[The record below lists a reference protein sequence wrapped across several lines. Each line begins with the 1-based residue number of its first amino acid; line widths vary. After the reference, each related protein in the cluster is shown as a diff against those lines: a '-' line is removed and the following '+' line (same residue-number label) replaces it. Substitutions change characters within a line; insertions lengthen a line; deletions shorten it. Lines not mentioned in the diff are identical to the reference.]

1 MLWLK
6 RAAFGL
12 AALYVAAFGII
23 WLAQRVLLFRPN
35 PALIAP
41 DVAGFSGA
49 QSLALTTA
57 DNEHLIAWYRPTLT
71 NRRFILYFHGNGG
84 NLSRE
89 ALRIEALVSGG
100 MGVLAVDYRGY
111 GGSSGHP
118 TETGLMFDA
127 EASYAKAIALG
138 IEPGN
143 LILYG
148 HSLGSALAVALASRH
163 KAAALVLEAPFSAAV
178 DVAAERYWMFPVRA
192 MMRDQFHSDER
203 IKGVTAPILILH
215 GKDDAT
221 VPIRFGERLFA
232 LAPEPKTFMRLP
244 DAGHLLL
251 QEPGVAERVQ
261 SWIAVA
267 VPQ

>member
-6 RAAFGL
+6 RAALGL
-12 AALYVAAFGII
+12 AALYVAALGII
-23 WLAQRVLLFRPN
+23 WLAQRALLFLPN
-35 PALIAP
+35 PAQTAP
-41 DVAGFSGA
+41 DVAGFAGA

-57 DNEHLIAWYRPTLT
+57 DNEHLIAWYRPALATG
-71 NRRFILYFHGNGG
+71 RFILYFHGNGG

-89 ALRIEALVSGG
+89 ARRIEVLASEG

-111 GGSSGHP
+111 GGSSGYP
-118 TETGLMFDA
+118 TETGLLLDA

-138 IEPGN
+138 IKPDN

-148 HSLGSALAVALASRH
+148 HSLGSGLAVAMAARH

-178 DVAAERYWMFPVRA
+178 DVAEERYWMFPVRA

-203 IKGVTAPILILH
+203 IKAVTAPILMLH
-215 GKDDAT
+215 GEDDGT
-221 VPIRFGERLFA
+221 IPIRFGVRLFA

-244 DAGHLLL
+244 GAGHLLL
-251 QEPGVAERVQ
+251 QEPGVAQRVQ
-261 SWIAVA
+261 SWMAAA